1 MIILPTRVNLIQQL
15 DHGTMSW
22 PWFLWISRVA
32 FWVDKKSMYNMAIIC
47 YNMDIWNDQLNPI
60 NHRKHIWFLGQQS
73 TGRVMATTVISG
85 LDGNDC
91 EFLERE
97 MCLNSLTRQIRGTW
111 TNILYPKLGLIQSR
125 IIPICNQFGYRG
137 NLARLYCT
145 CFHPEKLEFL
155 ALSVW
160 FSLFDKGTGISLSR
174 NKQRLLDEVSVVKK
188 GCRLLFLEMYFCDS
202 RFLECAVSVHEI

>member
-1 MIILPTRVNLIQQL
+1 
-15 DHGTMSW
+15 
-22 PWFLWISRVA
+22 
-32 FWVDKKSMYNMAIIC
+32 
-47 YNMDIWNDQLNPI
+47 
-60 NHRKHIWFLGQQS
+60 
-73 TGRVMATTVISG
+73 MATTVISG

-91 EFLERE
+91 EFLGEK
-97 MCLNSLTRQIRGTW
+97 MCLNSLTGKFEVLEQTCCIQSWGWSKPGSYPSAISLDIVGTW
-111 TNILYPKLGLIQSR
+111 QG
-125 IIPICNQFGYRG
+125 
-137 NLARLYCT
+137 CT

-202 RFLECAVSVHEI
+202 RFWNVLCQFMKYKMDRRKAFSPSMSDGKFAH